1 MSQRQTS
8 TSEDDSDSP
17 PHVAPIE
24 PQAPSRGR
32 RSARTAT
39 RRSRRF
45 GPPSPPP
52 ARTPADSPASSYR
65 SATPTIPPI
74 EKWTMASLKLALAKS
89 DVQPSRKLN
98 KAEPSPASKRT
109 KKTSKPPVAPTPPPS
124 SSHVTP
130 ATAQLS
136 TAAAAPPPPA
146 TPGPA
151 AQASDWPLPPPISA
165 PPPVSI
171 GSELTAQ
178 ASAWPHRLPDS
189 APPPATSNSELAAQ
203 ASAWSHWLSHTAPPP
218 TPVSSGLADLA
229 SAWPH
234 WPPFTAP
241 PPAPASSGL
250 AAQASARPHWPPF
263 TAPPPAPASSGLAAQ
278 ASARPYWPPFTAPP
292 PAPTS
297 SGLAAQASA
306 WPHALPNTAPPTAS
320 FSSLLQMKPQ
330 YSLFTASPMPV
341 PPNAIASEP
350 PQVAHNI
357 RAQILAEP
365 DVVNDLIKKEVN
377 SGFMIGPFDN
387 PPFEVFRISPVGVA
401 TRKFSEIQ
409 DAGSRGRQIP
419 NSSSSLFGINIPIN
433 HTLKPL
439 LDASL
444 DTILQ
449 AVSPRTLQ
457 SYVTAWRCFKAFHLS
472 YNIPFPDFS
481 LLSITSFISFLN
493 SIKGLQA
500 GSIKGYLS
508 GIQFFHKLMF
518 GTPSPG
524 ISNSQT
530 SLLIRG
536 IQRSRPTRNDPRL
549 PITLD
554 ILTKC
559 IHTLRTNY
567 QPLSAARTLDAMF
580 ILAFFGFLRCSE
592 LTISSKFDPN
602 TNPTISDLT
611 ILDNETI
618 SFLIKQ
624 SKTDQAKRGHVIY
637 IFNLPS
643 PIQPYQSVLEF
654 LRLRNSQAK
663 SPHEP
668 LFLDEAKKPVT
679 RFWFQKH
686 LKSVLQS
693 SGIPAEK
700 FSSHSFRIGAA
711 TSAAQK
717 GLSKQQIQTLGRWS
731 SEAFQS
737 YIRTNQ
743 SHIKEA
749 HQTLIGRQAK

>member
-1 MSQRQTS
+1 MPLLGCTRPRSPQQGVPRLQEHFVRGLQISSDEVQTAES
-8 TSEDDSDSP
+8 DRLVIGSSEGNPLDNEDDEDGLL
-17 PHVAPIE
+17 AWW
-24 PQAPSRGR
+24 
-32 RSARTAT
+32 RTVEGW
-39 RRSRRF
+39 S
-45 GPPSPPP
+45 
-52 ARTPADSPASSYR
+52 
-65 SATPTIPPI
+65 
-74 EKWTMASLKLALAKS
+74 EW
-89 DVQPSRKLN
+89 N
-98 KAEPSPASKRT
+98 ESK
-109 KKTSKPPVAPTPPPS
+109 
-124 SSHVTP
+124 
-130 ATAQLS
+130 Q
-136 TAAAAPPPPA
+136 
-146 TPGPA
+146 
-151 AQASDWPLPPPISA
+151 
-165 PPPVSI
+165 
-171 GSELTAQ
+171 
-178 ASAWPHRLPDS
+178 
-189 APPPATSNSELAAQ
+189 
-203 ASAWSHWLSHTAPPP
+203 
-218 TPVSSGLADLA
+218 
-229 SAWPH
+229 
-234 WPPFTAP
+234 
-241 PPAPASSGL
+241 
-250 AAQASARPHWPPF
+250 
-263 TAPPPAPASSGLAAQ
+263 
-278 ASARPYWPPFTAPP
+278 
-292 PAPTS
+292 
-297 SGLAAQASA
+297 
-306 WPHALPNTAPPTAS
+306 
-320 FSSLLQMKPQ
+320 
-330 YSLFTASPMPV
+330 
-341 PPNAIASEP
+341 
-350 PQVAHNI
+350 
-357 RAQILAEP
+357 
-365 DVVNDLIKKEVN
+365 
-377 SGFMIGPFDN
+377 
-387 PPFEVFRISPVGVA
+387 
-401 TRKFSEIQ
+401 FSEE
-409 DAGSRGRQIP
+409 DGER
-419 NSSSSLFGINIPIN
+419 
-433 HTLKPL
+433 
-439 LDASL
+439 
-444 DTILQ
+444 
-449 AVSPRTLQ
+449 
-457 SYVTAWRCFKAFHLS
+457 
-472 YNIPFPDFS
+472 
-481 LLSITSFISFLN
+481 
-493 SIKGLQA
+493 IKGLQA

>member
-1 MSQRQTS
+1 
-8 TSEDDSDSP
+8 
-17 PHVAPIE
+17 
-24 PQAPSRGR
+24 
-32 RSARTAT
+32 
-39 RRSRRF
+39 
-45 GPPSPPP
+45 
-52 ARTPADSPASSYR
+52 
-65 SATPTIPPI
+65 
-74 EKWTMASLKLALAKS
+74 
-89 DVQPSRKLN
+89 
-98 KAEPSPASKRT
+98 
-109 KKTSKPPVAPTPPPS
+109 
-124 SSHVTP
+124 
-130 ATAQLS
+130 
-136 TAAAAPPPPA
+136 
-146 TPGPA
+146 
-151 AQASDWPLPPPISA
+151 
-165 PPPVSI
+165 
-171 GSELTAQ
+171 
-178 ASAWPHRLPDS
+178 
-189 APPPATSNSELAAQ
+189 
-203 ASAWSHWLSHTAPPP
+203 
-218 TPVSSGLADLA
+218 
-229 SAWPH
+229 
-234 WPPFTAP
+234 
-241 PPAPASSGL
+241 
-250 AAQASARPHWPPF
+250 
-263 TAPPPAPASSGLAAQ
+263 
-278 ASARPYWPPFTAPP
+278 
-292 PAPTS
+292 
-297 SGLAAQASA
+297 
-306 WPHALPNTAPPTAS
+306 
-320 FSSLLQMKPQ
+320 
-330 YSLFTASPMPV
+330 MPV

-365 DVVNDLIKKEVN
+365 DVVNDLIQKEVN

-401 TRKFSEIQ
+401 TRKFSDDFLVISPPDAIPAAHILTIQKVFSKLGIPIAEEKTMGPATSIEFLGINLDSVKFQSEIQ
-409 DAGSRGRQIP
+409 DAGSRGGQIP
-419 NSSSSLFGINIPIN
+419 NSSSSLFRINIPIN

-444 DTILQ
+444 NTILQ

-457 SYVTAWRCFKAFHLS
+457 SYVTAWRCFKTFHLS

-518 GTPSPG
+518 GAPSPG

-567 QPLSAARTLDAMF
+567 QPLSTARTLDAMF